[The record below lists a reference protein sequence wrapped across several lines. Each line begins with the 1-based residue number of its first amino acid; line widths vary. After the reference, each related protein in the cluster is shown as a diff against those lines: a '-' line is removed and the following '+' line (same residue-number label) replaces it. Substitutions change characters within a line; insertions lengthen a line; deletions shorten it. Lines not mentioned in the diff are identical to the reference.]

1 METHQPPASA
11 GMRNP
16 FAPGFGVT
24 GEKLETLAGYLAET
38 VDETASDL
46 STTRAAVLCAF
57 LGVVANLLA
66 RIDRGCTAELFA
78 ALSAALRNGPASHEV
93 DSRRISRA
101 AVALFEAEAANAAG
115 GA

>member
-1 METHQPPASA
+1 METQHPPAKP

-24 GEKLETLAGYLAET
+24 GEKLETMAGYLAET
-38 VDETASDL
+38 VDETAAGMN
-46 STTRAAVLCAF
+46 TTRAAVLCAF

-66 RIDRGCTAELFA
+66 RIDRGCAAELFA
-78 ALSAALRNGPASHEV
+78 ALSAALRNPPASHEV

-101 AVALFEAEAANAAG
+101 AVALFEAEAALAG
-115 GA
+115 GRP